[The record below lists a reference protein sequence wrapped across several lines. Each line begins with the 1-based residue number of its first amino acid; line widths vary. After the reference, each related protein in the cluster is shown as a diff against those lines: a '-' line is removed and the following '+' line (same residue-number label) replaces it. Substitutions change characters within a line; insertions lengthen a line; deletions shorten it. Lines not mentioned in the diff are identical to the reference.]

1 MGLLEQMRDMMKGMN
16 KAGMFGG
23 GKMMPGM
30 RK

>member
-1 MGLLEQMRDMMKGMN
+1 LGLFEQMRDMMKGMN

-30 RK
+30 KR

>member
-1 MGLLEQMRDMMKGMN
+1 MRDMMKGMN